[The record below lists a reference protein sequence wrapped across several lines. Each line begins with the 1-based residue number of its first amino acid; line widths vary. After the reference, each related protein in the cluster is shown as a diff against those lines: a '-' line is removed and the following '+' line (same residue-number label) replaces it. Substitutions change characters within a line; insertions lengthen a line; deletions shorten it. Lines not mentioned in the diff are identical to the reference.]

1 MGRVIVCG
9 LDDSLHA
16 AAVAGVAQALAQRL
30 GVQLRVVH
38 SVHPDTFL
46 AGEERRDALR
56 RGEELLDLFVPGDGA
71 PDRVVE
77 PGEPAAL
84 LLSAIDEQT
93 ELVVVGS
100 RGRGPTRAAVLGSVS
115 HAIAAEVPCPVV
127 VVPPQATPSIPPHP
141 TLVCGLDGSIA
152 GDAALKRAASLA
164 RMLDGRLV
172 AVHVRAAA
180 LLPHATSLMP
190 GRQPFSG
197 PVDQAYDVLAMLE
210 RSLTELAV
218 DVPSDLRI
226 ETGYPAA
233 RLSAVATQKHAT
245 MVVVGSRRRGAV
257 HAAVFGSVSSRLAAT
272 CPVPVMIVPV
282 ADA

>member
-9 LDDSLHA
+9 LDDSLQA
-16 AAVAGVAQALAQRL
+16 AAVAGVARALAQRL
-30 GVQLRVVH
+30 GVRLRVVH

-56 RGEELLDLFVPGDGA
+56 RGEELLDVLVPDDGA
-71 PDRVVE
+71 TNRVVE
-77 PGEPAAL
+77 LGDPRAL
-84 LLSAIDEQT
+84 LLSAIDDQT

-100 RGRGPTRAAVLGSVS
+100 RGRGPARAAVLGSVS
-115 HAIAAEVPCPVV
+115 HTLAAESPCPVV
-127 VVPPQATPSIPPHP
+127 VVPQQAVLAIPPHP
-141 TLVCGLDGSIA
+141 TVVCGVDGSGA

-164 RMLDGRLV
+164 RALDGRLV

-197 PVDQAYDVLAMLE
+197 PVDQAFDAMTMLE
-210 RSLTELAV
+210 PSPTELAV
-218 DVPSDLRI
+218 DVPSDVRV

-233 RLSAVATQKHAT
+233 RLSAVAAQEHAT
-245 MVVVGSRRRGAV
+245 MVVVGSHRRGGV
-257 HAAVFGSVSSRLAAT
+257 RAAVFGSVSSRLATA
-272 CPVPVMIVPV
+272 CSVPVMLV
-282 ADA
+282 AVTDA

>member
-9 LDDSLHA
+9 LDDSVQA
-16 AAVAGVAQALAQRL
+16 AAVAGVAQALARRL
-30 GVQLRVVH
+30 GVRLRVVH

-56 RGEELLDLFVPGDGA
+56 RGEELLDVLVPDDGA
-71 PDRVVE
+71 TNRVVE
-77 PGEPAAL
+77 LGDPGAL
-84 LLSAIDEQT
+84 LLSAIDDQT

-100 RGRGPTRAAVLGSVS
+100 RGRGPARAAVLGSVS
-115 HAIAAEVPCPVV
+115 HTLAAESPCPVV
-127 VVPPQATPSIPPHP
+127 VVPQQAVLAIPPHP
-141 TLVCGLDGSIA
+141 TVVCGVDGSGA

-164 RMLDGRLV
+164 RALDGRLI

-197 PVDQAYDVLAMLE
+197 PVDQAFDAMTMLE

-218 DVPSDLRI
+218 DVPSDVRV

-233 RLSAVATQKHAT
+233 RLSAVAAQEHAT
-245 MVVVGSRRRGAV
+245 MVVVGSHRRGGV
-257 HAAVFGSVSSRLAAT
+257 RAAVFGSVSSRLATA
-272 CPVPVMIVPV
+272 CSVPVMLV
-282 ADA
+282 AVTDA

>member
-9 LDDSLHA
+9 LDDSVQA
-16 AAVAGVAQALAQRL
+16 AAVAGVAQALARRL
-30 GVQLRVVH
+30 GVRLRVVH

-56 RGEELLDLFVPGDGA
+56 RGEELLDVLVPDDGA
-71 PDRVVE
+71 TNRVVE
-77 PGEPAAL
+77 LGDPGAL
-84 LLSAIDEQT
+84 LLSAIDDQT

-100 RGRGPTRAAVLGSVS
+100 RGRGPARAAVLGSVS
-115 HAIAAEVPCPVV
+115 HTLAAESPCPVV
-127 VVPPQATPSIPPHP
+127 VVPQQAVLSIPPHP
-141 TLVCGLDGSIA
+141 TVVCGVDGSGA

-164 RMLDGRLV
+164 RALDGRLV

-197 PVDQAYDVLAMLE
+197 PVDQAFDAMTMLE

-218 DVPSDLRI
+218 DVPSDVRV

-233 RLSAVATQKHAT
+233 RLSAVAAQEHAT
-245 MVVVGSRRRGAV
+245 LVVVGSHRRGGV
-257 HAAVFGSVSSRLAAT
+257 RAAVFGSVSSRLATA
-272 CPVPVMIVPV
+272 CSVPVMLVPV
-282 ADA
+282 TDA

>member
-9 LDDSLHA
+9 LDDSVQA
-16 AAVAGVAQALAQRL
+16 AAVAGVAQGLARRL
-30 GVQLRVVH
+30 GVRLRVVH

-56 RGEELLDLFVPGDGA
+56 RGEELLDVLVPDDGA
-71 PDRVVE
+71 TNRVVE
-77 PGEPAAL
+77 LGDPGAL
-84 LLSAIDEQT
+84 LLSAIDDQT

-100 RGRGPTRAAVLGSVS
+100 RGRGPARAAVLGSVS
-115 HAIAAEVPCPVV
+115 HTLAAESPCPVV
-127 VVPPQATPSIPPHP
+127 VVPQQAVLAIPPHP
-141 TLVCGLDGSIA
+141 TVVCGVDGSGA

-164 RMLDGRLV
+164 RALDGRLV

-197 PVDQAYDVLAMLE
+197 PVDQAFDAMTMLE

-218 DVPSDLRI
+218 DVPSDVRV

-233 RLSAVATQKHAT
+233 RLSAVAAQEHAT
-245 MVVVGSRRRGAV
+245 MVVVGSHRRGGV
-257 HAAVFGSVSSRLAAT
+257 RAAVFGSVSSRLATA
-272 CPVPVMIVPV
+272 CSVPVMLV
-282 ADA
+282 AVTDA

>member
-9 LDDSLHA
+9 LDDSVQA
-16 AAVAGVAQALAQRL
+16 AAVAGVAQALARRL
-30 GVQLRVVH
+30 GVRLRVVH

-56 RGEELLDLFVPGDGA
+56 RGEELLDVLVPDDGA
-71 PDRVVE
+71 TNRVVE
-77 PGEPAAL
+77 LGDPGAL
-84 LLSAIDEQT
+84 LLSAIDDQT

-100 RGRGPTRAAVLGSVS
+100 RGRGPARAAVLGSVS
-115 HAIAAEVPCPVV
+115 HTLAAESPCPVV
-127 VVPPQATPSIPPHP
+127 VVPQQAVLAIPPHP
-141 TLVCGLDGSIA
+141 TVVCGVDGSGA

-164 RMLDGRLV
+164 RALDGRLV

-197 PVDQAYDVLAMLE
+197 PVDQAFDAMTMLE

-218 DVPSDLRI
+218 DVPSDVRV

-233 RLSAVATQKHAT
+233 RLSAVAAQEHAT
-245 MVVVGSRRRGAV
+245 LVVVGSHRRGGV
-257 HAAVFGSVSSRLAAT
+257 RAAVFGSVSSRLATA
-272 CPVPVMIVPV
+272 CSVPVMLVPV
-282 ADA
+282 TDA

>member
-9 LDDSLHA
+9 LDDSVQA
-16 AAVAGVAQALAQRL
+16 AAVAGVAQALARRL
-30 GVQLRVVH
+30 GVRLRVVH

-56 RGEELLDLFVPGDGA
+56 RGEELLDVLVPDDGA
-71 PDRVVE
+71 TNRVVE
-77 PGEPAAL
+77 LGDPGAL
-84 LLSAIDEQT
+84 LLSAIDDQT

-100 RGRGPTRAAVLGSVS
+100 RGRGPARAAVLGSVS
-115 HAIAAEVPCPVV
+115 HTLAAESPCPVV
-127 VVPPQATPSIPPHP
+127 VVPQQAVLAIPPHP
-141 TLVCGLDGSIA
+141 TVVCGVDGSGA

-164 RMLDGRLV
+164 RALDGRLV

-197 PVDQAYDVLAMLE
+197 PVDQAFDAMTMLE

-218 DVPSDLRI
+218 DVPSDVRV

-233 RLSAVATQKHAT
+233 RLSAVAAQEHAT
-245 MVVVGSRRRGAV
+245 MVVVGSHRRGGV
-257 HAAVFGSVSSRLAAT
+257 RAAVFGSVSSRLATA
-272 CPVPVMIVPV
+272 CSVPVMLV
-282 ADA
+282 AVTDA

>member
-9 LDDSLHA
+9 LDDSVQA
-16 AAVAGVAQALAQRL
+16 AAVAGVAQALARRL
-30 GVQLRVVH
+30 GVRLRVVH

-56 RGEELLDLFVPGDGA
+56 RGEELLDVLVPDDGA
-71 PDRVVE
+71 TNRVVE
-77 PGEPAAL
+77 LGDPGAL
-84 LLSAIDEQT
+84 LLSAIDDQT

-100 RGRGPTRAAVLGSVS
+100 RGRGPARAAVLGSVS
-115 HAIAAEVPCPVV
+115 HTLAAESPCPVV
-127 VVPPQATPSIPPHP
+127 VVPQQAVLAIPPHP
-141 TLVCGLDGSIA
+141 TVVCGVDGSGA

-164 RMLDGRLV
+164 RALDGRLV

-197 PVDQAYDVLAMLE
+197 PVDQAFDAMTMLE

-218 DVPSDLRI
+218 DVPSDVRV
-226 ETGYPAA
+226 ETG
-233 RLSAVATQKHAT
+233 
-245 MVVVGSRRRGAV
+245 
-257 HAAVFGSVSSRLAAT
+257 
-272 CPVPVMIVPV
+272 
-282 ADA
+282 